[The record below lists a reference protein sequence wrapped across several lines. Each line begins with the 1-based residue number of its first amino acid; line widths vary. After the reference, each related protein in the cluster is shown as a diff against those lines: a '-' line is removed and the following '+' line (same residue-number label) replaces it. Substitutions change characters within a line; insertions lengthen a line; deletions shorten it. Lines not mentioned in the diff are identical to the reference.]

1 MKTMWNWIL
10 NKINHAPCF
19 RECQWPSTYRNYLQN
34 YQVMII
40 WKRNKRCMVILISII
55 VRKKSI
61 HSWLSFRTGHDS
73 YPSSSCYDQRKH
85 QFRRQEWLILV
96 FQYFL
101 RFYGILSIF
110 VSVHFLLQFIYLCI
124 RNTLNDFWINFTYFP
139 KLKFEFVHLPIPSLF
154 FEILNFIY
162 LLTLNT
168 RYSKNII
175 TLIGRYC
182 IHPLPPLNRR

>member
-10 NKINHAPCF
+10 NKINHALCF

-40 WKRNKRCMVILISII
+40 WKRNKRCMVILINII

-85 QFRRQEWLILV
+85 QFRRQEWLI
-96 FQYFL
+96 FQYFYV
-101 RFYGILSIF
+101 FMVYYQ
-110 VSVHFLLQFIYLCI
+110 FLYLCTFYCSSFYLYI
-124 RNTLNDFWINFTYFP
+124 RNTLNDFWIKFTYFP

-154 FEILNFIY
+154 FEILNYIY

-168 RYSKNII
+168 RYSKDII

-182 IHPLPPLNRR
+182 IHPLSPLNGR